1 MRSFFVQARGRRVA
15 LELLLVLMICTTSVI
30 FSQSYG
36 MGMTLSKILVPC
48 ILGLFFSRFVSTQKW
63 TNIAGWFIE
72 ILAAILFYIKISES
86 FKNGVSVYDF
96 LSDILPLFLILYT
109 FKLVNSR
116 DIKFFSLIPFS
127 VAVFVAG
134 VSPSSLFTFN
144 AIILSI
150 VIIGLITGCP
160 MLVRTDE
167 DKKIQNEWF
176 SVFKRYVVR
185 LLFVV
190 FGLVVISE
198 SIAPSKIISNLGG
211 DVQVGVENITPYRY
225 TNFSSDIV
233 PRSSYSGFSPFLNL
247 SRKENVHLSEE
258 PSLEVTGP
266 PTYWRGVVFDVFL
279 GSSWESSRKSTR
291 SIHSNPSINGFDI
304 KPEEY
309 RYFDFEKNDQN
320 LIKINR
326 SVKFLKGHGNFLF
339 TPWIPNRIS
348 FGPINNFL
356 SISNLYLNQSPNSAI
371 LTPFETQADF
381 NYQIESILTEGQ
393 QLEAGVANAN
403 SFDSSYGAMLNP
415 NIPNPNSN
423 GLVEPYINYLSLP
436 KVSERVIELTKS
448 IAGQG
453 SAVEKMQKIAAYL
466 RTNMQYSLETEPL
479 PTGFESTDWFLFE
492 SQSGWCEMFAS
503 ALGTMGRIL
512 NIKTRLVGGYQG
524 GEKIAGKS
532 SYLIREKDA
541 HVWVEFWS
549 QEHGWIPIDPTP
561 ESSLVDSGDS
571 QVDSDAGAFS
581 QVRKVVDNLVENI
594 EFLTWSNKLDA
605 IWSNVRIYLIGFF
618 LLASLY
624 SLFRFIKNADFFSKK
639 KLIVMRI
646 RKWISLAKKDGI
658 SKNKYETL
666 REFGLR
672 WHAKTKKSGIIEELK
687 AFEIA
692 LYGKSSFF

>member
-1 MRSFFVQARGRRVA
+1 MKYFFVQARGRRAA
-15 LELLLVLMICTTSVI
+15 LELLLILMICTTSVI

-36 MGMTLSKILVPC
+36 MGMALSKILVPC
-48 ILGLFFSRFVSTQKW
+48 VLGLLFSRFISTQKW
-63 TNIAGWFIE
+63 TNIAGWFVE
-72 ILAAILFYIKISES
+72 VVAAILFYIKISES

-109 FKLVNSR
+109 FKLVNAR

-167 DKKIQNEWF
+167 DKRIQNEWF
-176 SVFKRYVVR
+176 FVFKRYIAR
-185 LLFVV
+185 LLFIV
-190 FGLVVISE
+190 FGLVVVSE
-198 SIAPSKIISNLGG
+198 SIAPSKIIRNLGG

-233 PRSSYSGFSPFLNL
+233 PRSFYSGFSPFLNL

-258 PSLEVTGP
+258 PALEVTGP
-266 PTYWRGVVFDVFL
+266 STYWRGVVFDVFA
-279 GSSWESSRKSTR
+279 GSSWESSRRSTR
-291 SIHSNPSINGFDI
+291 SIHSNTSINGFNI

-326 SVKFLKGHGNFLF
+326 SVTFLKSHGNFLF

-381 NYQIESILTEGQ
+381 NYQIESIFTEGQ
-393 QLEAGVANAN
+393 RLQTGILDTD

-423 GLVEPYINYLSLP
+423 GLVEPYIDYLSLP
-436 KVSERVIELTKS
+436 EISIRVIELTES

-453 SAVEKMQKIAAYL
+453 DSIEKMERIAIYL
-466 RTNMQYSLETEPL
+466 RENMQYSLETDAL
-479 PTGFESTDWFLFE
+479 PVGFESSDWFLFE

-503 ALGTMGRIL
+503 ALGVMGRIL

-549 QEHGWIPIDPTP
+549 EEHGWIPIDPTP
-561 ESSLVDSGDS
+561 ESNLANSSES
-571 QVDSDAGAFS
+571 QSDSDAGAFS
-581 QVRKVVDNLVENI
+581 QVRKAVDNLVENI
-594 EFLTWSNKLDA
+594 EFLTWSNRLDA
-605 IWSNVRIYLIGFF
+605 IWTNIRIYLIGLFF
-618 LLASLY
+618 LISFYGLI
-624 SLFRFIKNADFFSKK
+624 RFIRKIDFFSKK
-639 KLIVMRI
+639 RLLVRKI
-646 RKWISLAKKDGI
+646 RKWIHLAKKDGV
-658 SKNKYETL
+658 SKRNHETL
-666 REFGLR
+666 REFALR
-672 WHAKTKKSGIIEELK
+672 WHVKTKKSRIINELK